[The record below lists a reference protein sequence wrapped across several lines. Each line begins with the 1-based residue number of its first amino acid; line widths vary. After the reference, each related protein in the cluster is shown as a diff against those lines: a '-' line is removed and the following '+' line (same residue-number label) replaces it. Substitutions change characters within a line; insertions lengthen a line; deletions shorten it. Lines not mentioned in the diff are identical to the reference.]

1 MSDRTTTPP
10 QRLPE
15 PSRDA
20 RVEALRA
27 MNKRLTMAENAGLAA
42 VSKLAQIVQIVG
54 ETREDVNQN
63 HRHVMDAIN
72 RIGAQVGQLYEAV
85 VVQEGRI
92 GALEQKKSERNGH
105 ADAE

>member
-1 MSDRTTTPP
+1 MSEHTTIPP
-10 QRLPE
+10 KRPQE
-15 PSRDA
+15 PARDA

-42 VSKLAQIVQIVG
+42 VAKLAQIVQIVG
-54 ETREDVNQN
+54 ETRNDVNQN
-63 HRHVMDAIN
+63 HRHVMEAIN

-92 GALEQKKSERNGH
+92 GRLEKGDRNGH